1 MRHLYALQQ
10 RLAITTPEALTLVF
24 ISVLVIG
31 GSCVR
36 FVQGQSV
43 PFSAADYAELHAAFE
58 AQTDTLRAEVA
69 SDAAAD
75 STSIEEARP
84 VRVAAVTEAPPRRR
98 AATSAPVRM
107 NLNTASARTLQRL
120 PGVGPAISARIV
132 DYREAYGG
140 FRHPR
145 EVVRV
150 KGIGPKTYEKMAP
163 YLYVDEPTDETEGE

>member
-1 MRHLYALQQ
+1 MRRLYTLQQ
-10 RLAITTPEALTLVF
+10 RLAITSAETSALLF
-24 ISVLVIG
+24 IGILLMT

-36 FVQGQSV
+36 YVQGQAV
-43 PFSAADYAELHAAFE
+43 PFSAEDYAELHAAFAE
-58 AQTDTLRAEVA
+58 QTESLRT
-69 SDAAAD
+69 AATSD
-75 STSIEEARP
+75 STASEAAEP
-84 VRVAAVTEAPPRRR
+84 VRIAAVTEAPPRRR
-98 AATSAPVRM
+98 AVAAGPVRM

-150 KGIGPKTYEKMAP
+150 KGIGPRTYEKMAP
-163 YLYVDEPTDETEGE
+163 YLFVEGTDGE

>member
-10 RLAITTPEALTLVF
+10 RLALTTPEALMLVF
-24 ISVLVIG
+24 ISVLVMG

-36 FVQGQSV
+36 FVEGQSV

-58 AQTDTLRAEVA
+58 AQTDVLRAEVA

-75 STSIEEARP
+75 STSIEEDPP
-84 VRVAAVTEAPPRRR
+84 VRVATMTEAPPRRR
-98 AATSAPVRM
+98 AAASGPVRM

-140 FRHPR
+140 FRAPR
-145 EVVRV
+145 EVMRV
-150 KGIGPKTYEKMAP
+150 KGIGPKTFEKMAP
-163 YLYVDEPTDETEGE
+163 YLFVDEADGE